1 MLFRLASHVELI
13 VPVFPHAIILNDC
26 GKRKNGFKTGFVIK
40 HRIPL
45 VQACRINV
53 GNCILL
59 RVPVY
64 RYLLYPRLA
73 WRRLFS
79 GIRMG
84 TGCCRVN
91 FLNVRIL
98 SYLPDNDLT
107 QPI

>member
-45 VQACRINV
+45 IQACGIHV

-59 RVPVY
+59 RVPIY
-64 RYLLYPRLA
+64 RYLLYP
-73 WRRLFS
+73 
-79 GIRMG
+79 I
-84 TGCCRVN
+84 
-91 FLNVRIL
+91 
-98 SYLPDNDLT
+98 DLHGEGFF
-107 QPI
+107 PE